1 MAFTGALY
9 EGDSVIHTM
18 PVISGIQAR
27 LKGGVATAHPAR
39 EVSALENAE
48 LGRAQLRAWSYLIK
62 AIFGGIKSLA
72 EWIDRKSRD
81 AHYRQIEG
89 YLSQAT
95 DHAVEQILPGEGVAR
110 PLDEQHR
117 HGDEGEV
124 AVAELVR
131 PPRGVERVAEE
142 AEAAGTRTAR
152 HHL

>member
-27 LKGGVATAHPAR
+27 LKGGVATAQPAR

-62 AIFGGIKSLA
+62 AIVGAIKSLA

-81 AHYRQIEG
+81 AHYRQIEA

-95 DHAVEQILPGEGVAR
+95 DHADLERRLRDLE
-110 PLDEQHR
+110 
-117 HGDEGEV
+117 
-124 AVAELVR
+124 
-131 PPRGVERVAEE
+131 RGNRF
-142 AEAAGTRTAR
+142 
-152 HHL
+152 LID